1 MLPGLSGIIRI
12 LLLFLGGALLKRF
25 DCGSR
30 LLMTAFDTN
39 AAFIPLDLL
48 AALVM
53 IAVDRD
59 LHEQSSEVSESVKGK
74 LRLLAA
80 SNTLILWAA
89 VGLIVAVQAYRK
101 AQDGGKV

>member
-1 MLPGLSGIIRI
+1 
-12 LLLFLGGALLKRF
+12 
-25 DCGSR
+25 
-30 LLMTAFDTN
+30 MTAFDTN